1 MASCRNATVRVAIL
15 EIVSA
20 MAGQLADDLTKE
32 MKKKKRVWV
41 RPWIERRML
50 LGASQNLVN
59 ELRMEDPLDFKN
71 LFRMSASQFEELL
84 VKVAPKI
91 QKQDTMMRIAISPAI
106 RLQVVLRYLATG
118 DSFKSLEFLYRVPKC
133 SISCFLL
140 ETLDAIYEVLQEYI
154 KAPKS
159 TEEWRSV
166 MNDFAIKWNFP
177 GCIGALDGKHILI
190 RNPPDGGSDYYN
202 YKGSYS
208 IILLGLVDANY
219 CFIYIDVGAQG
230 RISDGGLFQES
241 LLLQYLELDVL
252 KNPPDIEDID
262 TGEILYG
269 YWRQVTSAT
278 ERLEMHGSNNYS
290 REAAGIR
297 NGYADYFMTSG
308 AVPWQMDAIKF

>member
-1 MASCRNATVRVAIL
+1 MRVAIL

-154 KAPKS
+154 KVIKHK
-159 TEEWRSV
+159 TERTT
-166 MNDFAIKWNFP
+166 
-177 GCIGALDGKHILI
+177 
-190 RNPPDGGSDYYN
+190 
-202 YKGSYS
+202 
-208 IILLGLVDANY
+208 
-219 CFIYIDVGAQG
+219 
-230 RISDGGLFQES
+230 
-241 LLLQYLELDVL
+241 LLLRIYFHLHNRHRNLP
-252 KNPPDIEDID
+252 KN
-262 TGEILYG
+262 GE
-269 YWRQVTSAT
+269 V
-278 ERLEMHGSNNYS
+278 
-290 REAAGIR
+290 
-297 NGYADYFMTSG
+297 
-308 AVPWQMDAIKF
+308 

>member
-1 MASCRNATVRVAIL
+1 
-15 EIVSA
+15 
-20 MAGQLADDLTKE
+20 
-32 MKKKKRVWV
+32 
-41 RPWIERRML
+41 
-50 LGASQNLVN
+50 
-59 ELRMEDPLDFKN
+59 
-71 LFRMSASQFEELL
+71 
-84 VKVAPKI
+84 
-91 QKQDTMMRIAISPAI
+91 
-106 RLQVVLRYLATG
+106 
-118 DSFKSLEFLYRVPKC
+118 
-133 SISCFLL
+133 
-140 ETLDAIYEVLQEYI
+140 
-154 KAPKS
+154 
-159 TEEWRSV
+159 

-252 KNPPDIEDID
+252 KNPPGSVIVGDDAFPLKPFLMKPYSRRDMSLKERIFNYRLSRARRVSENAFGLLVAKFRIFERPIPLMPEKVTSLVRTAVVLHNWLRKTTPSAYTPRGSVDIEDID